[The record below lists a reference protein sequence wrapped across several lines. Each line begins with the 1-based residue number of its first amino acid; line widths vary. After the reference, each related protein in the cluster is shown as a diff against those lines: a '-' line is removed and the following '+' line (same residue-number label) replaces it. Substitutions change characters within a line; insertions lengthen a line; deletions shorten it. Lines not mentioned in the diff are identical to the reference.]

1 MLGVSGIVPRI
12 LYAGQPI
19 SIMKSLIHTALN
31 MWSLLPRC
39 WANFISPMTAHLNL
53 NISLNRKVSQIYHE
67 DTDRN

>member
-31 MWSLLPRC
+31 MWDSSSTMLGKLYK
-39 WANFISPMTAHLNL
+39 SH
-53 NISLNRKVSQIYHE
+53 
-67 DTDRN
+67 DRSFKFEHQFE